1 MKAIYT
7 YITISLLLLFASCND
22 QEFISHTPADLQSD
36 EYRFT
41 VSIPT
46 PMEASTRAIGD
57 ELTQD
62 YVTSLPMKVLV
73 FDENG
78 FFFAFQEAK
87 AETFSPDENG
97 GGKGTYTV
105 SLPNS
110 NTRCFLHFVLG
121 NVEWG
126 QYTASDSETS
136 IFSQLE
142 TSNDVYWQR
151 VEVENILKDENG
163 QITSLPE
170 TIKLVRS
177 YAQISVTTSEE
188 TPVNFELL
196 GFTIVNET
204 TASTVAP
211 YTGNE
216 SENAPNGAFASY
228 ELPSG
233 GDVYEEFTR
242 LNPEFGGNNAGE
254 VNDATPNDEDFSLN
268 SQYVYERN
276 QDNAQRPAYVLL
288 KGTFDGTICYYK
300 LDIVTT
306 DENWV
311 TSYLNLYRN
320 FHYTITINQVTNAGY
335 PTIEQAMNAVASNNI
350 GASVEVSEVNNI
362 QDGIDQLYV
371 STIDTLVVSSKP
383 FTIKCEFTTNV
394 RDENLKEIENDRIV
408 ITPIGGIN
416 SEAIEN
422 WTMENGWD
430 AETGTLTI
438 NPIGDND
445 SDLPDLIEEQVFYV
459 GVRNSGLSR
468 RIVVRVRKPFQL
480 IADCD
485 DYVESKINAGLTLV
499 VRLPEN
505 MPTSVFPLTLNI
517 EPTKKS
523 LYPDVIAN
531 RIPVGSVGNYSFDY
545 QTTVTYNDYR
555 QNPIFFFHFKTNRMD
570 SETSIKVD
578 NVYFLDTSNDPNVD
592 DDKDNVAEFKNLQS
606 GQTKYDFGNVTLTD
620 GSSTGTPDS
629 PLIFEDYNTKGKKV
643 TLTFSLPCR
652 SEEHLNADHPIE
664 IFADYFDF
672 EGENQPTSSTGTFTV
687 RGDGQCIFYT
697 PNEDNLSGTQTI
709 EFTINRDLASE
720 TIQLSSFDHSTVTI
734 DYRTPSLV
742 VNLDYRYD
750 NRTNNVPNNTEIS
763 IYLDADGDGNAD
775 NDELVTTKDT
785 NNQGQI
791 TMDSF
796 ANIEESDTLI
806 FRCTLRIQ
814 TGTGLFGRPIYDNI
828 TFTVSTTVQELLKNP
843 SLTMTQGY

>member
-7 YITISLLLLFASCND
+7 YITFSLLLLFASCND
-22 QEFISHTPADLQSD
+22 QEFISHTPADLQPD
-36 EYRFT
+36 EYQFT

-87 AETFSPDENG
+87 AETFTPDENG

-151 VEVENILKDENG
+151 VEVENILKDEDG

-170 TIKLVRS
+170 TIKLVRN

-188 TPVNFELL
+188 ALDNFELL

-228 ELPSG
+228 ELENR
-233 GDVYEEFTR
+233 GDVYEEFTQ
-242 LNPEFGGNNAGE
+242 LNPNFGGNNAGE
-254 VNDATPNDEDFSLN
+254 VNNNTPDDADFSLAL
-268 SQYVYERN
+268 QYVYERN

-288 KGTFDGTICYYK
+288 KGAFDGTICYYK

-320 FHYTITINQVTNAGY
+320 FHYIITINQVTNAGY

-350 GASVEVSEVNNI
+350 GASVEVSEVNSI

-394 RDENLKEIENDRIV
+394 KDENLRKIENERIV

-438 NPIGDND
+438 NPIGEND
-445 SDLPDLIEEQVFYV
+445 SDLPDLIEEQAFYV

-531 RIPVGSVGNYSFDY
+531 RIPVGSIGNYSFDY

-555 QNPIFFFHFKTNRMD
+555 QNPIFFFHFKTNMTN
-570 SETSIKVD
+570 SATSIKVD
-578 NVYFLDTSNDPNVD
+578 NDYFLDTSNDPNVA
-592 DDKDNVAEFKNLQS
+592 DDKDNVAEFENLQP
-606 GQTKYDFGNVTLTD
+606 GQSKYNFGNVTLTH
-620 GSSTGTPDS
+620 GQLKGTPNN
-629 PLIFEDYNTKGKKV
+629 PLIFEDYNTNGKKV
-643 TLTFSLPCR
+643 TLTFSLPCG
-652 SEEHLNADHPIE
+652 SEEHLDADHPIE

-775 NDELVTTKDT
+775 NDELVTTKTT
-785 NNQGQI
+785 NRQGQI

-796 ANIEESDTLI
+796 ANLEYTDELI
-806 FRCTLRIQ
+806 FQCTLRIQ
-814 TGTGLFGRPIYDNI
+814 TGSFIFPTYENI
-828 TFTVSTTVQELLKNP
+828 TFTVNTTVQDLLENP
-843 SLTMTQGY
+843 SLTMTEHF